1 MPFNMYKSNKTFKV
15 LERNY
20 FDKMLLNSKAVMK
33 IIVKYLSKRILVF
46 NYYLYF
52 NQLLNSLLCIIYS
65 YFFFKI
71 ILYLP

>member
-1 MPFNMYKSNKTFKV
+1 MYKSNKTFKV

-52 NQLLNSLLCIIYS
+52 NLIIY
-65 YFFFKI
+65 
-71 ILYLP
+71 